1 VVSPQARREQVGFA
15 CEHGLSERRAC
26 GLLGIARS
34 TLSYELTLPA
44 KDAPVIAAMK
54 TLSAQYPRYGYR
66 RIRIFLRRQGHQLGV
81 HRTHRLWRQAGLQ
94 LPRRRPR
101 RRIATGRPRPL
112 PATNA
117 NFVWAYDFVFDATA
131 QGQQIKCLTVVDEF
145 THECL
150 AIDVAGSIRSKRVIE
165 VLSRLISTHGTPLF
179 LRSDNGPEFVSRA
192 ILEWIAES
200 GIATALIDPGKPWQN
215 GTNES
220 FNGRLRDECLS
231 VEWFRSRAEAKV
243 VIEAWR
249 LHFNAIRPHSSLNYL
264 TPLEFKQQHHPIPN
278 LTLSQDFVPFGNRD
292 ARHDEGP
299 GGPGACRE
307 EEQVQR
313 GPDRVC
319 VEAERTGH

>member
-1 VVSPQARREQVGFA
+1 MSPQARREQVGFA

-44 KDAPVIAAMK
+44 KDAPVIAAMR

-112 PATNA
+112 PPSNA

-165 VLSRLISTHGTPLF
+165 VLSRLISAHGAPLF
-179 LRSDNGPEFVSRA
+179 LRSDNGPEFVSHA

-220 FNGRLRDECLS
+220 FNGKFRNECLS
-231 VEWFRSRAEAKV
+231 MEWFRTRREAAAT
-243 VIEAWR
+243 IETWR
-249 LHFNAIRPHSSLNYL
+249 QHYNAVRPHSSLGYL
-264 TPLEFKQQHHPIPN
+264 TPNEFSAKQVTTTTQ
-278 LTLSQDFVPFGNRD
+278 SG
-292 ARHDEGP
+292 
-299 GGPGACRE
+299 
-307 EEQVQR
+307 
-313 GPDRVC
+313 
-319 VEAERTGH
+319 EAVL